1 MILLPF
7 LPEIALLG
15 LSILILGMEMG
26 RDGMA
31 VGRGGRGAFHAAWAG
46 LALILILEA
55 LASWTDTTTS
65 LGSYRA
71 SREVGLWKQIFLLAT
86 FATVLLSP
94 AYFRPGGNARGVL
107 TRPGTFYALLLLCT
121 LGMFALISARDLLTF
136 YLGIELATLPLY
148 ALAAFQ
154 PKDGDSVEAGSKYML
169 MGGFS
174 SALSL
179 FGISFLY
186 GSAGSLGFDALA
198 AAAQGN
204 AGTGLLQIGAYLLLG
219 GLGFK
224 LAMAPLHMWAP
235 DVYQGAPTPVM
246 AFLSVASKAAA
257 VAATALLF
265 LGPLEPMRP
274 SLMGIISVAA
284 VLTMAMGN
292 LGAMRQSNLRRFV
305 AYSSIAQAGYF
316 LVGFTGEAGAARIA
330 LQYNLLAYGVTSF
343 ALYFVISIIGREGP
357 ETLAGLRGL
366 SRRSPALA
374 ALLALTMFSLAGLPP
389 LAGFLGKFLLF
400 SAAAGEGHYVLVALA
415 LGNAVVSFYY
425 YMLLVK
431 EAYLAPADP
440 GRSAIALSQ
449 GAKIGLAILALLLV
463 LLGAC
468 PGALGYLQAML
479 PSAG

>member
-1 MILLPF
+1 MNYLPF
-7 LPEIALLG
+7 LPETALLG
-15 LSILILGMEMG
+15 LSILILGLEMS
-26 RDGMA
+26 RDGVA
-31 VGRGGRGAFHAAWAG
+31 VRQGGRGVFHATWAG
-46 LALILILEA
+46 LALILVLEA
-55 LASWTDTTTS
+55 LASWTDMTTF
-65 LGSYRA
+65 LGSYGT
-71 SREVGLWKQIFLLAT
+71 SRIIGLWKQIFLLAT

-94 AYFRPGGNARGVL
+94 AYFRPGGNARGAL

-198 AAAQGN
+198 AAVQGN
-204 AGTGLLQIGAYLLLG
+204 TGMGLLQIGVYLLLG

-265 LGPLEPMRP
+265 LGPLESLRP
-274 SLMGIISVAA
+274 SLIGILSVAA
-284 VLTMAMGN
+284 VLSMVIGN
-292 LGAMRQSNLRRFV
+292 LGAMRQTNLRRFV
-305 AYSSIAQAGYF
+305 AYSSIAQVGYF
-316 LVGFTGEAGAARIA
+316 LVGFTGEPGAVRVA

-343 ALYFVISIIGREGP
+343 ALYFILSIIGKEGP
-357 ETLAGLRGL
+357 ESLAGLRGL

-415 LGNAVVSFYY
+415 VANAVVSFYY

-431 EAYLAPADP
+431 EAYLVPGEVGEPA
-440 GRSAIALSQ
+440 IVLSL
-449 GAKIGLAILALLLV
+449 GARIGLAVLALLLV
-463 LLGAC
+463 VLGLC
-468 PGALGYLQAML
+468 PGLLGYLQGG
-479 PSAG
+479 PGAG